1 MVMTK
6 NFDVKETMQFI
17 TAFEVTGMVNNF
29 LPNVDAETSDAVV
42 NLYNGA
48 IRNLPQLIE
57 DVIDDIMLLRR
68 Y

>member
-1 MVMTK
+1 MGMAN
-6 NFDVKETMQFI
+6 NFNVKEAMQFI

-42 NLYNGA
+42 NLYSRA
-48 IRNLPQLIE
+48 IGNLPQLIE

>member
-1 MVMTK
+1 MAN
-6 NFDVKETMQFI
+6 NFNVKEAMQFI

-42 NLYNGA
+42 NLYSRA
-48 IRNLPQLIE
+48 IGNLPQLIE